1 MSRYKNMFN
10 YQKKLRNE
18 GMFVPFITVGDP
30 SFDIFLKIVDALIK
44 KGANALELG
53 IPFSDPMADGPIVQ
67 NANLRAFKAGINIQ
81 SCFSLIFKIRD
92 KYPNIP
98 IGILVYANII
108 FKYKISN
115 FYTKC
120 NNIGIDSILIPDVP
134 IEESLPFYEESL
146 KNNISQIFICPPNAN
161 EIFLKKI
168 SSYAKGYIY
177 ILSRPGVTGIHQ
189 KSYSINKDMITKL
202 KKYSSIPLLQGFGIH
217 KTEEIKNSIKM
228 GMSGVICGSI
238 LIKIIEKYS
247 TETKTMIKKIKEKTE
262 FLKLS
267 TKNIYF

>member
-1 MSRYKNMFN
+1 MSRYKNMFD
-10 YQKKLRNE
+10 YQKEIKNE
-18 GMFVPFITVGDP
+18 GMFVPFVTIGDP

-81 SCFSLIFKIRD
+81 SCFSLLSIIRN

-98 IGILVYANII
+98 IGILAYANII

-115 FYTKC
+115 FYAKC
-120 NNIGIDSILIPDVP
+120 NEVGIDSILIPDVP
-134 IEESLPFYEESL
+134 IEESLPFYKESL
-146 KNNISQIFICPPNAN
+146 KNNVSQIFICPPNAN
-161 EIFLKKI
+161 SIFLNKI
-168 SSYAKGYIY
+168 SLYAKGYIY
-177 ILSRPGVTGIHQ
+177 VLSRSGVTGIDQ
-189 KSYSINKDMITKL
+189 RSCSLNKNMIDRL
-202 KKYSSIPLLQGFGIH
+202 KRYSSIPLLQGFGIH
-217 KTEEIKNSIKM
+217 KIKEIKNSIKM
-228 GMSGVICGSI
+228 GISGVICGSI
-238 LIKIIEKYS
+238 LIKIIEKYHK
-247 TETKTMIKKIKEKTE
+247 EVKKMITKIKEKTE